1 MSTRPSPRR
10 KTEASLDLAR
20 PAPRKRAS
28 RAAGAASPAIAAS
41 AANAAALADAPDS
54 AVAPNAAQPA
64 NDGSAAPAATPRRRV
79 SGIDQRIYE
88 AVLNAV
94 MTHRLP
100 PGTKLTEASFCDLY
114 KVSRTIVRKALL
126 RLAHDHIV
134 ELRPNRGAVIASPTP
149 QEKRDVFH
157 ARRIVEAAVVPL
169 AIRNASRSQ
178 IAKLRQMVRDE
189 RAALDRGDRGRW
201 IRLGAE
207 FHLALAEVAGNQVL
221 TNFLSELSSRCSLII
236 ALYDSPTSVPCAHD
250 EHEHLIDAI
259 AAGDIERATAM
270 MEEHLQAIEDRL
282 LPERRGEAIDLAQ
295 ILGDG

>member
-1 MSTRPSPRR
+1 MSTSPPPRR
-10 KTEASLDLAR
+10 KPEARLDIAR
-20 PAPRKRAS
+20 PAPRKRAT
-28 RAAGAASPAIAAS
+28 RAAPTKKAGAALMADSIEPPAAVAD
-41 AANAAALADAPDS
+41 AALEAPADAPITE
-54 AVAPNAAQPA
+54 P
-64 NDGSAAPAATPRRRV
+64 PAAPRRRV

-157 ARRIVEAAVVPL
+157 ARRIVESAVVPL
-169 AIRNASRSQ
+169 AIRNATRAQ

-201 IRLGAE
+201 IRLGAD

-221 TNFLSELSSRCSLII
+221 THFLSELSSRCSLII

-259 AAGDIERATAM
+259 ATGDVERATTM
-270 MEEHLQAIEDRL
+270 MEAHLRAIESRL
-282 LPERRGEAIDLAQ
+282 MPERRSESIDLAQ
-295 ILGDG
+295 ILGND